1 MLEDS
6 LQRSLATD
14 PTQSFIVQA
23 PAGSGKTEILTQRFL
38 RLLGTVNA
46 PEQIIALTF
55 TRKAASEMR
64 ERILAAIQ
72 QVADNR
78 PPQSPHQRQTFAWAE
93 SALKQDETLGWQ
105 LLKHPQR
112 LRIMTIDALCQNLTQ
127 AIPLP
132 EKQFPYAAIAEQPQR
147 YYEQAARACI
157 EHALSD
163 ERLKP
168 SLAILLQHLDNR
180 QDRLYELLSE
190 LLEKRDQWLEII
202 FGAKT
207 QNRALYEQGLSLI
220 AAHALQRL
228 IRSIPSDLADELRQ
242 LCQQLA
248 QTENN
253 PQSPRYPLHD
263 WSSFKQMN
271 SQQAVALAGVLLKS
285 DNQLRQ
291 GFDHHVGLQKSAV
304 SPTLYR
310 ELKEKSKAL
319 LQALQDIPDFREAL
333 LRVANLPDPHYDPEQ
348 WAVLQALM
356 TLLPLL
362 AAHLQ
367 LLFKEANAC
376 DFTAITEQS
385 LLALGDEDNP
395 TDLTLYLDN
404 AIHHLLVDE
413 FQDTSIQQYRLL
425 EKLTQGWQPDD
436 GKTLFVVGD
445 PMQSIYR
452 FRQAEVG
459 LFIKAKH
466 QGIGAIRLTPLE
478 LSCNFRS
485 SATIVNWVNTRFQSI
500 FPAVDDM
507 ESGAISF
514 HASTPVH
521 AAGED
526 STITAWQCANRLQ
539 EADKLLQL
547 IEYELSAYPEDDIA
561 ILVRSRSQ
569 LKDIVSL
576 LSRKNIPFQ
585 GVDIEQ
591 LTALPHIQD
600 IATLTKALLCPADRI
615 AWLALLRSP
624 WCGLPL
630 TDLYYLAN
638 QDRKQS
644 IYQALQHLHQLP
656 QLSEEGLLRARY
668 VGQILTQALENRHQQ
683 SLVDWVRD
691 TMKRL
696 HAEQILNANQ
706 RNDLE
711 QFWRLL
717 ESHCEQ
723 GQLLDMGRFETAMNQ
738 LYSEQS
744 SPSRLQ
750 IMTIHKSKGL
760 EFDSVIL
767 PGLGSKAV
775 NSDQPL
781 LRWLKLPSEPDNLL
795 LLSPLR
801 AAHKKECRLY
811 NYLAYLDA
819 EKDDYEL
826 QRLLYVA
833 ATRAKKRLHLLDNQS
848 NDSRKST
855 FRALLGQQEFSVQE
869 EESYSDPLVKPP
881 PPLTRLPRHYYQQA
895 IIEEK
900 KDRNDIH
907 FPETSSHARQI
918 GLVAHELLQWICTV
932 HPHTL
937 DELPWPFAKNQL
949 LLAGLTSVQCEEAIH
964 RLQQQIRLVFEQDTI
979 AHWICSAHAQEKN
992 EYELLARE
1000 QGRIR
1005 TYILDR
1011 TFIAE
1016 GYRWIIDFKTGS
1028 EDELAREAHRKQIN
1042 TYAMLLAHEETLP
1055 IRCGVYYLASGN
1067 WLGWDFQPQTL
1078 PA

>member
-1 MLEDS
+1 MLKDS
-6 LQRSLATD
+6 RQRSLAID

-38 RLLGTVNA
+38 RLLSTVNA

-64 ERILAAIQ
+64 ERILRAIQ
-72 QVADNR
+72 QVADNI
-78 PPQSPHQRQTFAWAE
+78 PPQSPHQQQTFALAGA
-93 SALKQDETLGWQ
+93 ALQHDKTLGWQ

-112 LRIMTIDALCQNLTQ
+112 LRIMTIDALCQSITQ

-132 EKQFPYAAIAEQPQR
+132 EKQFPYATITEQPQR
-147 YYEQAARACI
+147 YYEQAARACT
-157 EHALSD
+157 EHALAD
-163 ERLKP
+163 E
-168 SLAILLQHLDNR
+168 SLNPCLTILLQHLDNR
-180 QDRLYELLSE
+180 QDRLYELLSG
-190 LLEKRDQWLEII
+190 LLEKRDQWLEIL
-202 FGAKT
+202 FSAKT
-207 QNRALYEQGLSLI
+207 QDRAGYEQGLALI
-220 AAHALQRL
+220 EAHALQRL
-228 IRSIPSDLADELRQ
+228 IRSIPSELADELCR

-248 QTENN
+248 QAESN
-253 PQSPRYPLHD
+253 PHSPRYPLHE
-263 WSSFKQMN
+263 WYSFEQMN
-271 SQQAVALAGVLLKS
+271 NHQAAALAGVLLKS
-285 DNQLRQ
+285 DHQLRQ
-291 GFDHHVGLQKSAV
+291 GFDHHVGLQKSTVDAV
-304 SPTLYR
+304 LYR
-310 ELKEKSKAL
+310 ELKERSKAL
-319 LQALQDIPDFREAL
+319 LEALQDFPDFREAL
-333 LRVANLPDPHYDPEQ
+333 VRVANLPPPQYDREQ
-348 WAVLQALM
+348 WEVLQALM

-395 TDLTLYLDN
+395 TDLTLHLDN

-425 EKLTQGWQPDD
+425 EKLTQGWQPDE
-436 GKTLFVVGD
+436 GKTLFLVGD

-466 QGIGAIRLTPLE
+466 QGIGAIKLTPLE

-485 SATIVNWVNTRFQSI
+485 SATLVNWVNARFQSI
-500 FPAVDDM
+500 FPALDDM
-507 ESGAISF
+507 ESGAVSF
-514 HASTPVH
+514 HPSTSVH

-526 STITAWQCANRLQ
+526 STITAWQCANREQ
-539 EADKLLQL
+539 EANTLLQL
-547 IEYELSAYPEDDIA
+547 IEHERSVYPDADIA

-569 LKDIVSL
+569 LKEIVSL

-585 GVDIEQ
+585 GVEIQQ

-600 IATLTKALLCPADRI
+600 IASLTKALLYPADRI

-624 WCGLPL
+624 WCGLPIA
-630 TDLYYLAN
+630 DLYHLAN
-638 QDRKQS
+638 HDRKKS
-644 IYQALQHLHQLP
+644 IYYALQHLHELP
-656 QLSEEGLLRARY
+656 QLSEEGLLRARF
-668 VGQILTQALENRHQQ
+668 VSQVLTDALENRHQQ
-683 SLVDWVRD
+683 SLVDWIRA
-691 TMKRL
+691 TAKRL
-696 HAEQILNANQ
+696 HADRLLNDNQ
-706 RNDLE
+706 RKDLE
-711 QFWRLL
+711 QFWCLL
-717 ESHCEQ
+717 ESHSEQ
-723 GQLLDMGRFETAMNQ
+723 GQLVDMGRFKTAMKQ
-738 LYSEQS
+738 LYSEQA

-781 LRWLKLPSEPDNLL
+781 LRWLTLPSEPKNLV

-801 AAHKKECRLY
+801 AAYKKECRLY

-833 ATRAKKRLHLLDNQS
+833 ATRAKKRLHLLDNQE

-855 FRALLGQQEFSVQE
+855 FRALLKAQAFNVQE
-869 EESYSDPLVKPP
+869 DESPRESVVKPP
-881 PPLTRLPRHYYQQA
+881 PALTRLPRHYYEQA
-895 IIEEK
+895 APEEK
-900 KDRNDIH
+900 KERNEIQ
-907 FPETSSHARQI
+907 FPETSSHARQLGI
-918 GLVAHELLQWICTV
+918 AAHELLQWVCTA
-932 HPHTL
+932 HPQTM
-937 DELPWPFAKNQL
+937 DELPWVYMENQL
-949 LLAGLTSVQCEEAIH
+949 LLSGLTKEQCQDALD
-964 RLQQQIRLVFEQDTI
+964 RLRQQIRLVFEEDTI
-979 AHWICSAHAQEKN
+979 AHWICKAHTGEKN

-1011 TFIAE
+1011 TFIAD
-1016 GYRWIIDFKTGS
+1016 GCRWIIDFKTGS
-1028 EDELAREAHRKQIN
+1028 DDDLAREAHRKQVN
-1042 TYAMLLAHEETLP
+1042 TYASLLLQEEKRP
-1055 IRCGVYYLASGN
+1055 IRCGVYYLASGH
-1067 WLGWDFQPQTL
+1067 WLNWDFQPQPL